1 MKRRFTQKV
10 KKVPTCAA
18 DSFEALLKLYL
29 RKHPVGGAA
38 TPLDTNNRRARTS
51 AAMIGLAISMGA
63 AGFLLPKHGEEAM
76 AIEPIASEPTLP
88 NPPAAPEASVSLAP
102 AAEPEVVAS
111 PKPSAPVQPEA
122 NEEAK
127 LAQQPVVEHQVQKGE
142 TLWELSKTYEVQP
155 EAIATSNQIKPSG
168 VLSVGQKLKI
178 PAVNGVVHEVKPGD
192 TVETLSESY
201 GVEPTQLQASAPVL
215 ELGQLKTGESVTVP
229 GNVNA
234 LLKARQDAALNRLK
248 KHGNRLNDSLAELR
262 SEESSDNSKELAT
275 APTEEASDTDAATP
289 VTLPTAVLKS
299 TEPLAIPQP
308 VATALAS
315 PVIIP
320 VPTPE
325 MVATPI
331 VTPKAARQQESSVE
345 PLATPQPVATALASP
360 VVIPVPTPEMAA
372 SPTVSPQAARQ
383 QEPSLAIPAPTP
395 EMAAS
400 PTVSPQAA
408 RQQEPSLAIP
418 VPTPEMAASPTVS
431 PQAARQ
437 QEPSLVI
444 PVPTPEMAASPTV
457 SPQAARQ
464 QEPSLVI
471 PVPTPE
477 MAASPTVSPKPPT
490 LPNLRTAPI
499 TSPETAAKPQVPQ
512 PVVIEPIGAVSTANV
527 YKVKPGDTLDAI
539 ARRYGLSRSELARA
553 NTLRNPNLLSINQ
566 PLNIPQAPTAGVA
579 TPTVALLPGIDPKS
593 NRSAS
598 GQEQQGMPAAALAVP
613 TLQDRFKPV
622 VSTERRSQ
630 PQSAPP
636 TEREELTA
644 EEAAKPDSPLLA
656 DNRLNRSANSQQ
668 DLYVEKLKADILRLR
683 EEYRQGRQS
692 GQASAP
698 TNIAVPTVSVPA
710 PLNSNSAS
718 TSSSRINPEFNPKRH
733 NETLRAEVGER
744 QALQAPQTSV
754 PIEVPPPET
763 TSVATAPA
771 PSGNYN
777 RSLRTPVGETVSPEL
792 PSLSAPDMYLPDSPT
807 QFDGYIWPTKGVL
820 TSGYGRR
827 WGRMH
832 KGIDIANAV
841 GTPIVA
847 VAPGIVV
854 SAGWNSGGY
863 GNLVEVQHAD
873 GSVTLYAHNSRIL
886 VRRGQAVE
894 QGQQI
899 SEMGSTGYSTGPH
912 LHFEVHP
919 PGRGA
924 VNPIAYLPS
933 RSRRSQ
939 R

>member
-1 MKRRFTQKV
+1 LKRRFTQKV

-76 AIEPIASEPTLP
+76 AIEPIATEPTLP

-102 AAEPEVVAS
+102 ATESEVVAS

-372 SPTVSPQAARQ
+372 SPTVSP
-383 QEPSLAIPAPTP
+383 
-395 EMAAS
+395 
-400 PTVSPQAA
+400 
-408 RQQEPSLAIP
+408 
-418 VPTPEMAASPTVS
+418 
-431 PQAARQ
+431 
-437 QEPSLVI
+437 
-444 PVPTPEMAASPTV
+444 
-457 SPQAARQ
+457 
-464 QEPSLVI
+464 
-471 PVPTPE
+471 
-477 MAASPTVSPKPPT
+477 KPPT

-579 TPTVALLPGIDPKS
+579 TPTVALLPGIDPNS

-598 GQEQQGMPAAALAVP
+598 GQEQRGMPAAALAVP

-622 VSTERRSQ
+622 MSTERRSQ

>member
-76 AIEPIASEPTLP
+76 AIEPIATEPTLP

-102 AAEPEVVAS
+102 ATESEVVAS

-383 QEPSLAIPAPTP
+383 QEPSLAIP
-395 EMAAS
+395 
-400 PTVSPQAA
+400 
-408 RQQEPSLAIP
+408 
-418 VPTPEMAASPTVS
+418 
-431 PQAARQ
+431 
-437 QEPSLVI
+437 
-444 PVPTPEMAASPTV
+444 VPTPEMAASPTV

-598 GQEQQGMPAAALAVP
+598 GQEQQGMPAADLAVP